1 MKVVEKAGLLVETAA
16 PPVTES
22 KSSRTRY
29 RARIIEAGQGSS
41 AFYPEKVLE
50 DYASVFRAGTHV
62 YFNHPGLSE
71 ETDRPERDV
80 RDLAGKLVSEAG
92 YEDGALYADIEFYSW
107 AAPVVDEMKDDVG
120 LSIRAY
126 GTAVTESGRT
136 TPTLTSFTAV
146 ESVDVVTK
154 AGAGGRLVE
163 MLESALPVAD
173 PEITVIREATASQK
187 SEALNGLVR
196 DSLSNIDYV
205 WVRDYDDTHVW
216 YEVSDDSGYTLYQQ
230 TYATVNDV
238 PSSLEGGRVEVRAQT
253 TYVPVATQES
263 TARNTETT
271 PKENHMDKEQEAK
284 IDALAESIKALT
296 ASLNP
301 LVESL
306 STKAVEAVEPKDGDD
321 KGSENTIDPLEAA
334 RVLAASGLSEAGQ
347 AAALGRVSESVTLDQ
362 AIKAQTEYENSIK
375 ESARVGRVDVQES
388 TKPVATP
395 FRKIGG

>member
-16 PPVTES
+16 PPATES

-80 RDLAGKLVSEAG
+80 RDLAGKLVSEAE

-126 GTAVTESGRT
+126 GTAVTEGDRT
-136 TPTLTSFTAV
+136 TPTLTSFTSVA
-146 ESVDVVTK
+146 SVDVVTK

-163 MLESALPVAD
+163 MLESARPAED

-187 SEALNGLVR
+187 SEVLNGLVR

-306 STKAVEAVEPKDGDD
+306 SAKAPEVVEPKDET
-321 KGSENTIDPLEAA
+321 GSENTIDPLEAA

-362 AIKAQTEYENSIK
+362 AIEAQTEYENSIK